1 MRILVVDDNQ
11 GFLQLMGTL
20 LRDYG
25 YEVALAEDGKQ
36 ARELLEQEPVDLV
49 ISDVFMPTLDG
60 VRFHSYV
67 REFMDAADLPFIFMS
82 GFDDQQTRSLVLDSS
97 RDYFFSKT
105 TPLER
110 VIELIER
117 LRPALEAARV

>member
-49 ISDVFMPTLDG
+49 ISDIFMPTLDG

-82 GFDDQQTRSLVLDSS
+82 GYDDQHTRSLVLDST

-117 LRPALEAARV
+117 LRPALERARV

>member
-25 YEVALAEDGKQ
+25 YEVVLAEDGKQ

-82 GFDDQQTRSLVLDSS
+82 GYDDQHTRNLVLDSS

-117 LRPALEAARV
+117 LRPALERVRV